1 MFHRLF
7 ARTSILVGVIGLCLV
22 LSGCGG
28 SKVTEANLDKI
39 TTGMTEKEISDIL
52 GSPTETSEV
61 EMPDVGG
68 MLGGMTGGK
77 MPGMPATPKK
87 AKQAAWND
95 GKKAIIV
102 TFLDG
107 KVVQKAATGF

>member
-7 ARTSILVGVIGLCLV
+7 ARTPILVVIGLCLM

-28 SKVTEANLDKI
+28 SKITKANADKI
-39 TTGMTEKEISDIL
+39 ATGMTEKEVSDIL
-52 GSPTETSEV
+52 GGPSETSEV
-61 EMPDVGG
+61 EMPDMGA
-68 MLGGMTGGK
+68 MLGGMAGGK

-87 AKQAAWND
+87 AKQSVWKD
-95 GKKAIIV
+95 GDKAIAV

-107 KVVQKAATGF
+107 KVVQKTATGF

>member
-1 MFHRLF
+1 MFQRLF
-7 ARTSILVGVIGLCLV
+7 ARMPILVVVGLSLLV
-22 LSGCGG
+22 SGCGG
-28 SKVTEANLDKI
+28 SKVTEDNADKI
-39 TTGMTEKEISDIL
+39 TIGMTEKEVSNIL

-61 EMPDVGG
+61 EMPDMGA
-68 MLGGMTGGK
+68 MLGGMAGGK

-87 AKQAAWND
+87 AKQATWKD
-95 GKKAIIV
+95 GRKAIVV